1 MLKLIATNGQRSLF
15 QTGFAN
21 LWEGT
26 DLEETVPTGHVV
38 DEEGVVIPVKNIYA
52 MFRDDSWE
60 IIDAPDE
67 PLGKG
72 RKRQFASRAEAA
84 RYAARIRWGTTT
96 PDANASAASNG
107 VPMEPTDDVNEA
119 ITTGAPFKPLL
130 FESLPPD
137 IQEGLTKTETS
148 SLPFNDEMVLE
159 AKLTA
164 YYAKV
169 LSPDSI
175 SPENQYEIGKYG
187 SHYRQFVNSG
197 TSADPLRADERLQL
211 ASSMARQTVIRHRE
225 KQFLIGREDEA
236 LKETK
241 DLVSQP
247 EMKIAM
253 TVTEA
258 GASAILTGGRITTQ
272 FETKTS
278 RGALNPQGRAAH
290 EAVAYGTH
298 PATIPDRRPVYAT
311 LHPVGVQ
318 HPIATGAEQY
328 GTIQFVMKPQVS
340 DRSTFSVVDSLGQNR
355 NPSPV
360 RGPITRGQ
368 AHPYTKFPKDAPI
381 HPSDKVGKIRRGDRT
396 EYSEAQIHGGVRL
409 SDVAYIVANRR
420 TSDLVERAAKHGI
433 PVISIGTEPR
443 DRTGK
448 MKILP
453 EPAEVAKS
461 AADISDTVGRIWQ
474 AVDSLVVEKG
484 RKRKFSTRTEAA
496 QYAARIRWGTTS
508 GSSTTEKP
516 HMKAMREE
524 AEALRVE
531 VSALNQT
538 VSFDNMQR
546 SSTKA
551 ANGAYAWSDAKGDIQ
566 VNTAN
571 EELIPSP
578 KVADIHDRVLALGG
592 KMESEAMSR
601 TEAQIAAG
609 KISTKE
615 EMRAAYAKNMQDVV
629 AEVRPCGGKI
639 EIGRKDD
646 ATAFKTDSTS
656 QEAFD
661 AVVPNLELVG
671 KVMPTDWSDSTKGG
685 RLMIRSD
692 DKLPNGHFVTPNN
705 SFDTPVIAIPTMDT
719 QKKRGELDNLRVVGH
734 ETQHYI
740 TYKRPAIQALEV
752 AFITHRTTAFTESRF
767 WKDESRALSLRE
779 RMKTKVRDKRRV
791 ATTTKG
797 DVVEIDTDMFAN
809 AYSGR
814 RYDKAVKRTGPYGMF
829 DNSKTRFTAFE
840 LMTTGF
846 EQVLSG
852 NADHFDRDHLGF
864 VLGVMATA

>member
-38 DEEGVVIPVKNIYA
+38 DEEGMVIPVKNIYA

-107 VPMEPTDDVNEA
+107 VPIEPTDDVNEA
-119 ITTGAPFKPLL
+119 ISTGAPYKPLL

-148 SLPFNDEMVLE
+148 SLPYTDELVLE

-175 SPENQYEIGKYG
+175 SPENQTEIRKFGK
-187 SHYRQFVNSG
+187 HYQQFKPDTG
-197 TSADPLRADERLQL
+197 TEADQTRAEQRLEL

-247 EMKIAM
+247 ELKIAM

-290 EAVAYGTH
+290 EAVSYGTH
-298 PATIPDRRPVYAT
+298 PATVPDRRPIYAT

-396 EYSEAQIHGGVRL
+396 EYSEAQIHGGVKL

-420 TSDLVERAAKHGI
+420 TSDLVQRAAKHGI
-433 PVISIGTEPR
+433 PVISIGTEPT

-448 MKILP
+448 MKILR

-461 AADISDTVGRIWQ
+461 VDINDTMGRIWE

-484 RKRKFSTRTEAA
+484 RKRKFSTRAEAA

-508 GSSTTEKP
+508 GSSTAEKP

-524 AEALRVE
+524 AEALRAE
-531 VSALNQT
+531 VSLLNQT
-538 VSFDNMQR
+538 VSFENMQR

-551 ANGAYAWSDAKGDIQ
+551 ANGMYAWSDAKGDIQ

-578 KVADIHDRVLALGG
+578 KLADLHDRVVTLGG
-592 KMESEAMSR
+592 KMQDEAISR
-601 TEAQIAAG
+601 TEAQKAAG
-609 KISTKE
+609 EISTQA

-646 ATAFKTDSTS
+646 ATAVKTDSTS
-656 QEAFD
+656 QEDFD
-661 AVVPNLELVG
+661 AVIPSLEAVG
-671 KVMPTDWSDSTKGG
+671 KVMPSDWSDSTKGG

-705 SFDTPVIAIPTMDT
+705 SFDTPVIAIPTMGT

-752 AFITHRTTAFTESRF
+752 AFMTHRTTAFTESSF
-767 WKDESRALSLRE
+767 WKDPSRALSLKE
-779 RMKTKVRDKRRV
+779 RMKTKPRDKRKS
-791 ATTTKG
+791 ATTTSG
-797 DVVEIDTDMFAN
+797 DAVEIDTDMFAN

-814 RYDKAVKRTGPYGMF
+814 RYDRAARRIGPYGLV
-829 DNSKTRFTAFE
+829 DNSSTRFTAFE

-852 NADHFDRDHLGF
+852 NSDNFDRDHLGF